1 MLKYLLQRPYL
12 LLPAF
17 LSLYKRYFISKQEVC
32 KNILFMQDKAIDHS
46 LDTYQTDGG
55 KAYHEAIHGG
65 LGEYGYSL
73 IAKRRAAK
81 IQPYILP
88 TDKVLE
94 YGVGPGWNLAKIK
107 AGKIKGLDVSSV
119 VRDAVEAHGIEF
131 VEKIRTEDIAA
142 YDVVICSHV
151 VEHVADPNE
160 LLATILSCLKPN
172 GKALFFVPYDFS
184 RRFRKYFVDEPNHHL
199 YSWCVQSF
207 GNLVAVN
214 GFSIIEGGLR
224 KFGYERI
231 VAKWVERL
239 KLPSWTYALLLRI
252 ALFLKPEYE
261 IVFILTKR

>member
-1 MLKYLLQRPYL
+1 MPNNVT
-12 LLPAF
+12 A
-17 LSLYKRYFISKQEVC
+17 
-32 KNILFMQDKAIDHS
+32 HS
-46 LDTYQTDGG
+46 FDRYQTDGG

-73 IAKRRAAK
+73 IAKRRASK

-107 AGKIKGLDVSSV
+107 AWKLKGLDVSSV
-119 VRDAVEAHGIEF
+119 VRDTVEAQGIEF
-131 VEKIRTEDIAA
+131 VEKISAEDIAA

-151 VEHVADPNE
+151 LEHVENPNE
-160 LLATILSCLKPN
+160 VLTTILSCLKPN
-172 GKALFFVPYDFS
+172 GKALFFVPYDFA
-184 RRFRKYFVDEPNHHL
+184 RRFRKYFIDEPNHHL

-207 GNLVAVN
+207 GNLVTIS
-214 GFSIIEGGLR
+214 GFCIIEGRLR

-231 VAKWVERL
+231 AAKWIERL
-239 KLPSWTYALLLRI
+239 RLPDWAYGLLLRI

-261 IVFILTKR
+261 IVFVLTKPVQSLT